1 MFSVWLKLS
10 GLHSLLKLKKWN
22 YLQKEGSTYFK
33 GNIIIT
39 FGSDDKWDA
48 YLMDVFK
55 YVKHND
61 GVAFILVVIDKFL
74 WMRLW
79 TDKNRWNVTSA
90 FINEFL
96 KVDIPI
102 KFAQEIRS
110 QMFNTFFI
118 VSVIEAMSFKFQG
131 FKRVVH
137 KQESLHRGDIFFHLS
152 FKMILILVKG
162 VQRINTGIII

>member
-39 FGSDDKWDA
+39 FGIDDKWDA

-61 GVAFILVVIDKFL
+61 GVAFILVVIDMFFKVSLDAPLDRQEPLKCHFSFYKWIL
-74 WMRLW
+74 EGRHP
-79 TDKNRWNVTSA
+79 NQIRARNSIPNV
-90 FINEFL
+90 
-96 KVDIPI
+96 
-102 KFAQEIRS
+102 
-110 QMFNTFFI
+110 
-118 VSVIEAMSFKFQG
+118 
-131 FKRVVH
+131 
-137 KQESLHRGDIFFHLS
+137 
-152 FKMILILVKG
+152 
-162 VQRINTGIII
+162 